1 MVHPISFTLSHQ
13 FNSIMNSRRSFIKS
27 ASVLSTGILVGA
39 GQPVLG
45 SVTSTFSNSG
55 RKVYIFSKHLQWL
68 DYVKMAETT
77 KQVGFDGVDLTVR
90 PAGHVLPENVKKD
103 LPKAVKAIKDA
114 GLLADRMTIAATDP
128 DDPITVD
135 ILETASNEGV
145 TNYRMGW
152 FAYDQSISIQKN
164 IDMFRN
170 KLQKFAKLNKDLGLV
185 AAYQNHAGEMAGG
198 PVWDIGL
205 MLEGV
210 DPYLVG
216 IRYDVRHATVEGGTS
231 WPVGLK
237 FLANRINSF
246 DVKDF
251 IWKEADGKWNPFN
264 VPIGEGM
271 VDFDR
276 YFKLLKELNIQG
288 DFTLHLEYPLGGSEH
303 GTSELTCSPEEVI
316 SAMLKDL
323 NTLRSFL

>member
-1 MVHPISFTLSHQ
+1 
-13 FNSIMNSRRSFIKS
+13 MNSRRSFIKS
-27 ASVLSTGILVGA
+27 ASVLSGGILMGA
-39 GQPVLG
+39 GKPVLG
-45 SVTSTFSNSG
+45 SIASAFSNPG

-68 DYVKMAETT
+68 DYEKMAQAAKEI
-77 KQVGFDGVDLTVR
+77 GFDGVDLTVR
-90 PAGHVLPENVKKD
+90 PQGHVLPENVKKD

-114 GLLADRMTIAATDP
+114 GLLADRMTIAATEP
-128 DDPITVD
+128 DDPITID
-135 ILETASNEGV
+135 ILETASKAGV

-164 IDMFRN
+164 IEVFRN

-210 DPYLVG
+210 DAELVG
-216 IRYDVRHATVEGGTS
+216 IRYDIRHATVEGGTS

-237 FLANRINSF
+237 YLANRINSF

-251 IWKEADGKWNPFN
+251 IWKKTDGKWAPFN

-276 YFKLLKELNIQG
+276 YFILLKELNIKG
-288 DFTLHLEYPLGGSEH
+288 DFTLHLEYPLGGAEH
-303 GTSELTCSPEEVI
+303 GEYELTCAPEQVLA
-316 SAMLKDL
+316 AMKHDL
-323 NTLRSFL
+323 NAIRNWI

>member
-1 MVHPISFTLSHQ
+1 
-13 FNSIMNSRRSFIKS
+13 MNSRRSFIKS
-27 ASVLSTGILVGA
+27 ASVLSGGILIGA
-39 GQPVLG
+39 GKPALG
-45 SVTSTFSNSG
+45 SVISAFSKSG
-55 RKVYIFSKHLQWL
+55 SKVYIFSKHLQWL
-68 DYVKMAETT
+68 DYKKMAETAR
-77 KQVGFDGVDLTVR
+77 QVGFDGVDLTVR
-90 PAGHVLPENVKKD
+90 PNGHVLPGNVKKD

-128 DDPITVD
+128 DDPITID
-135 ILETASNEGV
+135 ILETASKEGV
-145 TNYRMGW
+145 VNYRMGW

-164 IDMFRN
+164 IEVFRN

-185 AAYQNHAGEMAGG
+185 AAYQNHAGEMVGG

-210 DPYLVG
+210 DPDLVG
-216 IRYDVRHATVEGGTS
+216 IRYDIRHATVEGGTS

-237 FLANRINSF
+237 YLANRINSF

-251 IWKEADGKWNPFN
+251 IWKETDGKWSPFN

-276 YFKLLKELNIQG
+276 YFQLLNELNIQG
-288 DFTLHLEYPLGGSEH
+288 DFTLHLEYPLGGAEH
-303 GTSELTCSPEEVI
+303 GENKLTCAPEEVLA
-316 SAMLKDL
+316 AMSRDL
-323 NTLRSFL
+323 NAIKNWI